1 MLSGCANYFW
11 SLLNFRRTFAARIT
25 LIMSL
30 RICFLTFLTAQGA
43 PSSLTLICFD
53 VDMIFRTY
61 FVFNIAELVFFFL
74 ALFFDFA
81 LFVHFGH
88 SVVMLVLHGH
98 RGFLHG
104 HESSH
109 CRIRA
114 TNTTP
119 PPVTWK
125 SRCFSKTYDT

>member
-53 VDMIFRTY
+53 VDMIFRSY
-61 FVFNIAELVFFFL
+61 FVFNIAEPVFFS
-74 ALFFDFA
+74 ALFFDFT

-88 SVVMLVLHGH
+88 GVVLLVFHGP
-98 RGFLHG
+98 RGFLAPAMSRVIAGSEPQIQRHLQSLG
-104 HESSH
+104 
-109 CRIRA
+109 
-114 TNTTP
+114 
-119 PPVTWK
+119 W
-125 SRCFSKTYDT
+125 RCFLEDI